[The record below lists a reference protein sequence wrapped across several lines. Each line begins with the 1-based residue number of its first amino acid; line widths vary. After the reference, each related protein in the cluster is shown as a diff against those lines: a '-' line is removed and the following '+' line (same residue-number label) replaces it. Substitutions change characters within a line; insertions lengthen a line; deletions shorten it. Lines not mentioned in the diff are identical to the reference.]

1 MTAAPAP
8 PALGGGQRAALA
20 LAVGFLVMLI
30 GGGARFAIGLTF
42 KPMVD
47 EFGWAR
53 GELGLAV
60 GLYMVVSAF
69 ATFFAGRMADRFSPR
84 VLLAAGTAIGGLGIG
99 LMCLVSQPWHALAL
113 YGVLFAIGNGAASLV
128 VVGVIVMR
136 VYPGRA
142 GLANAVAIS
151 GMSVGQLVMIAALAP
166 VLVEIGW
173 RWVFIW
179 IGVAHLLLL
188 PLLFAIPGQGGAQQQ
203 TQAPRGA
210 LREAMRTRRF
220 WLLLAIYAICGLD
233 DFFVTTHVAAFAQ
246 DRGLSPLVAGN
257 LLALMGLTGLAGVL
271 LAGLTSDRTGP
282 AWPTAACFVARIVV
296 FAWIWLD
303 QSPFSIAVFALVY
316 GATFLVTAPLTVIFV
331 RETFGTQ
338 NLGALAGFI
347 TMTHQIFGGL
357 GAYAGA
363 AIFDASGGYDAA
375 FVLMLAS
382 SVVALAL
389 VLLLWRPG
397 RAALSPA

>member
-1 MTAAPAP
+1 MTPPLAP
-8 PALGGGQRAALA
+8 PASEGGKRAALA
-20 LAVGFLVMLI
+20 LALCFLVLLI

-60 GLYMVVSAF
+60 GVYMVVSAF
-69 ATFFAGRMADRFSPR
+69 ATYIAGRMADRFSPR
-84 VLLAAGTAIGGLGIG
+84 ALLAAGTAVGGLGIG
-99 LMCLVSQPWHALAL
+99 LMSLVSQPWHALVL
-113 YGVLFAIGNGAASLV
+113 YGVVFAIGNGAASLV

-142 GLANAVAIS
+142 GLANAIAIS

-166 VLVEIGW
+166 VLVQIGW
-173 RWVFIW
+173 PWVFIW
-179 IGVAHLLLL
+179 IGIAHLFLL
-188 PLLFAIPGQGGAQQQ
+188 PLMLALPGQGSVQEQ
-203 TQAPRGA
+203 TAAPRGA
-210 LREAMRTRRF
+210 LREAARKRQF
-220 WLLLAIYAICGLD
+220 WLLLAVYAICGLD

-257 LLALMGLTGLAGVL
+257 LLALMGLTGLAGVV
-271 LAGLTSDRTGP
+271 LAGLASDRLGP

-296 FAWIWLD
+296 FAWIAID
-303 QSPFSIAVFALVY
+303 QSPLSIAVFALVY

-331 RETFGTQ
+331 RETFGTR

-375 FVLMLAS
+375 FILMLAS

-389 VLLLWRPG
+389 VAMLR
-397 RAALSPA
+397 RARGAG

>member
-1 MTAAPAP
+1 MNPPLTP
-8 PALGGGQRAALA
+8 PATEGGRRAALA
-20 LAVGFLVMLI
+20 LAFCFLVLLI
-30 GGGARFAIGLTF
+30 GGGARFGIGLTF

-53 GELGLAV
+53 GELGVAV

-69 ATFFAGRMADRFSPR
+69 ATYIAGRMADRFSPR
-84 VLLAAGTAIGGLGIG
+84 VLLGVGTVVGGLGIG
-99 LMCLVSQPWHALAL
+99 LMSLVSQPWHALVL
-113 YGVLFAIGNGAASLV
+113 YGVVFAIGNGAASLV

-179 IGVAHLLLL
+179 IGIAHLFLL
-188 PLLFAIPGQGGAQQQ
+188 PLMFALPGQGRAEGQAA
-203 TQAPRGA
+203 APRGA
-210 LREAMRTRRF
+210 LREAARKRQF
-220 WLLLAIYAICGLD
+220 WLLLAVYAICGLD

-257 LLALMGLTGLAGVL
+257 LLALMGLTGLAGVML
-271 LAGLTSDRTGP
+271 SGLVSDRLGP

-296 FAWIWLD
+296 FAWIALD
-303 QSPFSIAVFALVY
+303 QSGLSIAVFALVY

-331 RETFGTQ
+331 RENFGTQ

-347 TMTHQIFGGL
+347 TMVHQIFGGL

-375 FVLMLAS
+375 FLVMLAS

-389 VLLLWRPG
+389 TLM
-397 RAALSPA
+397 LSRRRITPA